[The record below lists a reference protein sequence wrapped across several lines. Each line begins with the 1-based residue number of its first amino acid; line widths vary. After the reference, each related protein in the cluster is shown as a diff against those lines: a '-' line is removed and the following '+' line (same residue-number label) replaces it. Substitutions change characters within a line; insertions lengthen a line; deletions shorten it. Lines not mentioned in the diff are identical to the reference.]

1 MLRCFI
7 ADDEPAARQRL
18 RRLLEAVPGATIV
31 GEAADGAS
39 TLERLQSCQADV
51 LLLDIAMPEL
61 DGLGVAAAL
70 ATSPEQVPAII
81 FVTAYDDHA
90 LRAFELAAVD
100 YLVKPVQAERL
111 AEALA
116 RVTRR
121 GLGPGAAAA
130 ELSTLLQ
137 QLQAARPSRRMAAR
151 SGAKFVVFDPARVY
165 GMFARD
171 HYSVLLLDQR
181 ELLVDDSLDQLSRR
195 FDPAQFLRVH
205 RSAII
210 NLALLRELVHE
221 GDRRYI
227 AVLSDAAAT
236 RVPVSRERLPALRA
250 ALGID

>member
-18 RRLLEAVPGATIV
+18 RRLLETVPDASVV

-39 TLERLQSCQADV
+39 TLGLLQSCQADV

-70 ATSPEQVPAII
+70 AASPEPVPAII

-121 GLGPGAAAA
+121 GLGPGAAA

-171 HYSVLLLDQR
+171 HYSVLLLDQQ

-205 RSAII
+205 RSAVI

-221 GDRRYI
+221 GDRRYV